1 MGNTG
6 RKLRLNMSKISMAVN
21 MLLLLAGLL
30 YVITITVSGYNDCLW
45 YKLSVMLLMVGYSVL
60 FNISALYNMQA
71 FDNMTRQQGRDY
83 FGYMIFDA
91 VELCF
96 LAMFVVN
103 VSDYDEPFHY
113 ISLGVFL
120 VLTIPRH
127 LLYHGAVDG
136 IKNGNER
143 PKQQDRRLRER
154 HRERSTD
161 LAKARKSEELFE
173 EPKLREDRFVSMK
186 LDGYTGGRSV
196 DESGNIKPDTSVKKV

>member
-1 MGNTG
+1 M
-6 RKLRLNMSKISMAVN
+6 RKI
-21 MLLLLAGLL
+21 
-30 YVITITVSGYNDCLW
+30 
-45 YKLSVMLLMVGYSVL
+45 
-60 FNISALYNMQA
+60 A
-71 FDNMTRQQGRDY
+71 FA
-83 FGYMIFDA
+83 F
-91 VELCF
+91 
-96 LAMFVVN
+96 
-103 VSDYDEPFHY
+103 
-113 ISLGVFL
+113 
-120 VLTIPRH
+120 
-127 LLYHGAVDG
+127 AVDG